1 KQGLNDPVFVN
12 PRWEG
17 FKARGGFQG
26 TSGSSSIRNVGT
38 IVRPA
43 GAAAR
48 QMLVAAAAQTWGV
61 PESACYAAS
70 GKVIHRDSGRN
81 LTFGQLAEKAG
92 TMPVPKDVALKK
104 PGEFKLVGKSIP
116 RVDTPSKVNG
126 KAVFGID
133 VSVPDMLIATVVHCP
148 VFGGKPVS
156 VDASQ
161 AKAEG
166 CTRRRAVEVGRCRGR
181 GGLLVREERRSR
193 PQDHLGRRSGREGID
208 A

>member
-1 KQGLNDPVFVN
+1 MLVAEELEADWSQVRVKQGLNDPVFVN

-161 AKAEG
+161 AKAVKG
-166 CTRRRAVEVGRCRGR
+166 
-181 GGLLVREERRSR
+181 VRDVV
-193 PQDHLGRRSGREGID
+193 QLRSGVFLSVLS
-208 A
+208 